1 MENQIDEHFKDRLSE
16 AEVSPDPGLWKR
28 IENTMAAR
36 RVRRFRIY
44 STAAMLVFAFA
55 ALLRLWLVP
64 IETKQ
69 DSHIVQSSDPVPD
82 RNSELKVEIINPEH
96 LPAPVKQNSD
106 VKQALGQPKAVTQ
119 VSAEPE
125 EQDKV
130 NSTEYYAVSQDTEV
144 LSSVV
149 VTTEQ
154 QGIIQ
159 PQPEVL
165 VYELAASE
173 ESIVQQDRQF
183 KLYKLFMG
191 LKRDGISLGAIQDL
205 KTGIFNR
212 LNRGRQRYDDS
223 QLKFQTTEQ

>member
-1 MENQIDEHFKDRLSE
+1 MENQIDELFKDQLSE

-64 IETKQ
+64 FETKP
-69 DSHIVQSSDPVPD
+69 DSSIVHSPLPLMDHNSSRKDEPVKAE
-82 RNSELKVEIINPEH
+82 N
-96 LPAPVKQNSD
+96 LPAPVKQNIA
-106 VKQALGQPKAVTQ
+106 VRQAPGQSNSVTQ

-125 EQDKV
+125 QQEKINLSELNIESQQTNALTV
-130 NSTEYYAVSQDTEV
+130 VSETNEPQVIDQT
-144 LSSVV
+144 
-149 VTTEQ
+149 
-154 QGIIQ
+154 
-159 PQPEVL
+159 QPEVL
-165 VYELAASE
+165 VYELVSSDEA
-173 ESIVQQDRQF
+173 IVQPDRQF

-223 QLKFQTTEQ
+223 ELKFQTTEQ